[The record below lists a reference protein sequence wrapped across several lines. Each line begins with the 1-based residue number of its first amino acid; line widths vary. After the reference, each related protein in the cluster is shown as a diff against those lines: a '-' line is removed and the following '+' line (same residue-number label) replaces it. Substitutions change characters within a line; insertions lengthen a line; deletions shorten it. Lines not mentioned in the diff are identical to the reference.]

1 MATFH
6 FSKKFIER
14 CEEFV
19 RNNPRIASSPQELII
34 RSGRMALHI
43 LKEKF
48 GDCEISDSENSSY
61 SYKHYSNRRKARGK
75 NSGETVPIRIPDE
88 DVNKVRQFIR
98 KLGLSR
104 TVISFYYFATWMV
117 LLEIWKLPE
126 KPPY

>member
-6 FSKKFIER
+6 FSRGFIER

-19 RNNPRIASSPQELII
+19 RNNPRVASSPQELII
-34 RSGRMALHI
+34 RSGRMALHM

-61 SYKHYSNRRKARGK
+61 KSYSIKRKTK
-75 NSGETVPIRIPDE
+75 KKDSGETVPIRIPDE

-98 KLGLSR
+98 KLGLGR